1 MATSQRLHWV
11 DLAKAVAIIL
21 VVVYHVGGVGMDRL
35 VGSPEGQ
42 GSPFWTGVNEIF
54 TPVRMPLFFI
64 CAGLLARAA
73 LTRPWRDLRHPRY
86 AILLWPYLLW
96 SLVFAGIAGFAYS
109 PDNPTRYVID
119 QLVRLPLGASPYWFL
134 TALVVFFTAGKL
146 LTRWPTAVLA
156 LSGVVAVLTP
166 ILATQILATVP
177 HPVDQTLLR
186 FGRNAFWWFL
196 GCFGGA
202 LVGRVAALSPPLLVL
217 GGGTAYLG
225 LTALARLGDLG
236 AELGFVLSAT
246 GVAAAVGLSVWA
258 VRHERV
264 RGWSRHLASRTL
276 PIYLLHP
283 MLIMLTVLVA
293 VRLFGVQLGVGMAT
307 ALTPVLTVL
316 FTAAAVWVY
325 DRTQQTRASWVFT
338 APARGPQS
346 AHVP

>member
-1 MATSQRLHWV
+1 MATAQRLHWV

-35 VGSPEGQ
+35 VGSPAGQ
-42 GSPFWTGVNEIF
+42 GSPFWTGFNEVL
-54 TPVRMPLFFI
+54 TPIRMPLFFI

-73 LTRPWRDLRHPRY
+73 ITRPWSDLWHPRY

-96 SLVFAGIAGFAYS
+96 GLVFAGVAGFAYS
-109 PDNPTRYVID
+109 PDNPARYVID

-146 LTRWPTAVLA
+146 LARWSMTVLA
-156 LSGVVAVLTP
+156 ISGLVAVLTP
-166 ILATQILATVP
+166 ILATQVLESVP

-186 FGRNAFWWFL
+186 LGRNAFWWFL

-258 VRHERV
+258 VRHGRV
-264 RGWSRHLASRTL
+264 RDWSRYLAARTL

-283 MLIMLTVLVA
+283 MLIMLTVLVV
-293 VRLFGVQLGVGMAT
+293 VRLAGVRLDEGMAT